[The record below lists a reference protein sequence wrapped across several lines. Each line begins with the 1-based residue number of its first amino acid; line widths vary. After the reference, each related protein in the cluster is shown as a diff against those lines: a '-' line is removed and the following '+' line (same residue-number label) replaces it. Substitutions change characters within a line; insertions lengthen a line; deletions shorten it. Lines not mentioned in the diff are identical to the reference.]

1 MTRRI
6 ERIHTAPAAQ
16 NSQCTFNSPSEPSV
30 GFPSSVPICGR
41 AVRLASGMDAVS
53 VALMSVVWRLE
64 AENHTQK
71 LVLLALADNANDS
84 GHCWPS
90 IQAIAEKCDLT
101 ERAVTDHIGR
111 LASKTWLSIT
121 RREGHSN
128 TYLLTLPTPEQHSG
142 VNAVHPRTVFTPPLN
157 AVHPTPEQRS
167 PPPLNSVHPEPSVE
181 PSLNHQ
187 GTIKGASLPRA
198 RGFVKPT
205 LEEVK
210 LGCAKAGLPDS
221 EGEHFW
227 HYYES
232 NGWRVGKNPMRSWPS
247 ALANWKKNFDAQ
259 RYANNPARVRHNPR
273 NDGIAIGPTDY
284 GEAAKR
290 KLERQALEARNREAS
305 EAQGT

>member
-1 MTRRI
+1 
-6 ERIHTAPAAQ
+6 
-16 NSQCTFNSPSEPSV
+16 
-30 GFPSSVPICGR
+30 
-41 AVRLASGMDAVS
+41 
-53 VALMSVVWRLE
+53 
-64 AENHTQK
+64 
-71 LVLLALADNANDS
+71 
-84 GHCWPS
+84 
-90 IQAIAEKCDLT
+90 
-101 ERAVTDHIGR
+101 
-111 LASKTWLSIT
+111 
-121 RREGHSN
+121 
-128 TYLLTLPTPEQHSG
+128 
-142 VNAVHPRTVFTPPLN
+142 
-157 AVHPTPEQRS
+157 
-167 PPPLNSVHPEPSVE
+167 
-181 PSLNHQ
+181 
-187 GTIKGASLPRA
+187 
-198 RGFVKPT
+198 VKPT